1 MKRYILLTSYF
12 LVITLFIV
20 ISALGK
26 FSHSPGKTTIA
37 VGLILSSIILFLSY
51 ILIKYDIHVNVLLW
65 LPLFVI
71 LSNLAI
77 QLTGGISHSMFIPL
91 YFFLVIIVALKSK
104 ISGIILSLT
113 LIFFLETISA
123 FLKQRISLHFSIILI
138 TLIGFSFLL
147 SYFIENLKR
156 KKKEI
161 ETKLKDIEKTSSVLT
176 TPASTTDRNEL
187 LKTFKN
193 RKDGYDLK
201 AREKMSEFIEP
212 IINAVFQTIPSHSSV
227 IFMKDEKKDSFFLF
241 KIKSHSAYINDN
253 AVITRRT
260 GTYSLVIKS
269 EKPLLNNQFLLDS
282 KLLEYYTK
290 DEDIR
295 SIIIIPLLEER
306 EFKGLLICDS
316 KEENMFNWETKEKL
330 KVYGSLIISTVSLFR
345 RIYKAQVDAIKYS
358 ALQEIAQKL
367 SKSLESSKVL
377 DILSDIAPKAFNFH
391 LLVLILYGDNQKPVI
406 HRTILSGEYENTD
419 KFAYLNGAEVSLDG
433 SLAGLVIE
441 KNHWVIKQQKIKTPF
456 FFKNER
462 WLGNFQ
468 SFFGVPLHKDENVSG
483 ELVLMS
489 KNQSEYPEEH
499 TEPVIFLADLISVA
513 LEKAKLYQET
523 KALSIRDGL
532 TGAFNHKHFQ
542 EKLIKELQR
551 AKRSGNHFSL
561 LMFDIDHFKGFNDN
575 YGHQTG
581 DRVLKHI
588 SEIIMNNVRSIDTFA
603 RYGGE
608 EFIIILPDTEKKD
621 AISVAE
627 KLRVIIEKKPLIIK
641 ENIYS
646 VTISI
651 GCAIFPFDGEDK
663 DTLISKA
670 DKALYKAKQDGRN
683 LVRSS

>member
-12 LVITLFIV
+12 LVITLFTV

-468 SFFGVPLHKDENVSG
+468 SFFGVPMHKDENVSG

-551 AKRSGNHFSL
+551 AKRSGNPFSL

>member
-12 LVITLFIV
+12 LVITLFTV

>member
-12 LVITLFIV
+12 LVITLFTV

-419 KFAYLNGAEVSLDG
+419 KFVYLNGTEVSLDG

-468 SFFGVPLHKDENVSG
+468 SFFGVPMHKDENVSG

-551 AKRSGNHFSL
+551 AKRSGNPFSL

>member
-295 SIIIIPLLEER
+295 SIIIIP
-306 EFKGLLICDS
+306 
-316 KEENMFNWETKEKL
+316 
-330 KVYGSLIISTVSLFR
+330 
-345 RIYKAQVDAIKYS
+345 
-358 ALQEIAQKL
+358 
-367 SKSLESSKVL
+367 
-377 DILSDIAPKAFNFH
+377 
-391 LLVLILYGDNQKPVI
+391 
-406 HRTILSGEYENTD
+406 
-419 KFAYLNGAEVSLDG
+419 
-433 SLAGLVIE
+433 
-441 KNHWVIKQQKIKTPF
+441 
-456 FFKNER
+456 
-462 WLGNFQ
+462 
-468 SFFGVPLHKDENVSG
+468 
-483 ELVLMS
+483 
-489 KNQSEYPEEH
+489 
-499 TEPVIFLADLISVA
+499 
-513 LEKAKLYQET
+513 
-523 KALSIRDGL
+523 
-532 TGAFNHKHFQ
+532 
-542 EKLIKELQR
+542 
-551 AKRSGNHFSL
+551 
-561 LMFDIDHFKGFNDN
+561 
-575 YGHQTG
+575 
-581 DRVLKHI
+581 
-588 SEIIMNNVRSIDTFA
+588 
-603 RYGGE
+603 
-608 EFIIILPDTEKKD
+608 
-621 AISVAE
+621 
-627 KLRVIIEKKPLIIK
+627 
-641 ENIYS
+641 
-646 VTISI
+646 
-651 GCAIFPFDGEDK
+651 
-663 DTLISKA
+663 
-670 DKALYKAKQDGRN
+670 
-683 LVRSS
+683 